1 MVSKY
6 IYQTLDL
13 AEGAS
18 FPDSKRQKQLY
29 AKICELE
36 KLIIDTDDE
45 SVH

>member
-18 FPDSKRQKQLY
+18 FPDSKRQKLLY
-29 AKICELE
+29 IKIDELE
-36 KLIIDTDDE
+36 KFIIDTDNE